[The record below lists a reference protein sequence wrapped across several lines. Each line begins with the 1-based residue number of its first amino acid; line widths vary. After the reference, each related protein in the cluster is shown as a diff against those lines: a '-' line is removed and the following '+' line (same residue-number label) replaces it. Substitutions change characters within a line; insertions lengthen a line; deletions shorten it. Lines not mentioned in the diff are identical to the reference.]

1 MTSQAGNIL
10 LVDNNQANRALL
22 IPQLEQLGY
31 TVVLADD
38 GRQALDILATQ
49 RFHLIL
55 LSIGLWGM
63 NSYKILEQLRT
74 NGTLPATPVLMLTP
88 TDNTMGIDRC
98 IELGAA
104 DYLAEPFVP
113 AVLRARITACLA
125 RQQLQ
130 AQQQDD
136 AERELLLKIE
146 RDVQIARQIQLGF
159 LPNQLPQPVG
169 WEITASFHP
178 AREVA
183 GDFYDAFMLT
193 QNRRVGFVIADVCD
207 KGVGAALFM
216 SLSRSLIRAFAQQ
229 HYSISDWTSLLAD
242 DKPARSRSRSRA
254 TGRQAMPTIGAAAL
268 KNAMTL
274 TNEYITTNH
283 LEMNMFVTLFFG
295 VLDPLTGTLIYANG
309 GHCPP
314 VIVGP
319 EGELK
324 AKLTTTGPAVGLF
337 PGAEFGIEQ
346 AQLESG
352 DILFCYTDGVTDA
365 RNPEREFFGEPR
377 VEQLLAQPASS
388 ASGLL
393 SRFEGHLQA
402 HIASADQFD
411 DITML
416 AVHWIP
422 SEQNLRNL

>member
-1 MTSQAGNIL
+1 M
-10 LVDNNQANRALL
+10 
-22 IPQLEQLGY
+22 
-31 TVVLADD
+31 
-38 GRQALDILATQ
+38 
-49 RFHLIL
+49 
-55 LSIGLWGM
+55 
-63 NSYKILEQLRT
+63 
-74 NGTLPATPVLMLTP
+74 
-88 TDNTMGIDRC
+88 
-98 IELGAA
+98 
-104 DYLAEPFVP
+104 P
-113 AVLRARITACLA
+113 AVVQARINACLN

-136 AERELLLKIE
+136 VGHELLLTIE

-159 LPNQLPQPVG
+159 LPDQLPQPAS
-169 WEITASFHP
+169 WEITARFHP

-193 QNRRVGFVIADVCD
+193 QNRRVGLVIADVCD

-216 SLSRSLIRAFAQQ
+216 SLSRSLLRAFAQQ
-229 HYSISDWTSLLAD
+229 HYSISDWTSLLVD
-242 DKPARSRSRSRA
+242 DKPARPRSRARA
-254 TGRQAMPTIGAAAL
+254 TGRQSMPSIGAAAL
-268 KNAMTL
+268 KNAMML
-274 TNEYITTNH
+274 TNNYITTNH

-319 EGELK
+319 EGEIK

-346 AQLESG
+346 AQLTSG
-352 DILFCYTDGVTDA
+352 DMLFCYTDGVTDA

-377 VEQLLAQPASS
+377 LQQLLAQPAPS
-388 ASGLL
+388 AAALL
-393 SRFEGHLQA
+393 NRFEGHLQA

-416 AVHWIP
+416 AARWISEESP
-422 SEQNLRNL
+422 SA